1 MSKLSSA
8 AVNAAFMSCLFTDEE
23 VKDESITAKAVVVE
37 GIVHTVGLHPERLE
51 SKREEVK
58 AMLSELP
65 DQFFASKGGGWTF
78 LNLGETKAGEHWTGL
93 QQIMEQLCM
102 LAIGLKLGEWC
113 VPRSVWPALPG
124 GVPYVVF
131 KEA

>member
-8 AVNAAFMSCLFTDEE
+8 AVNAAFMACLFTDEE
-23 VKDESITAKAVVVE
+23 AKDESLTSKAVVVE
-37 GIVHTVGLHPERLE
+37 GIVHTVGLHPEHLE

-78 LNLGETKAGEHWTGL
+78 LNLCETKAGERWTGL

-113 VPRSVWPALPG
+113 VPRPMWPVLPG